1 MKPVKF
7 IRSKLIA
14 AGAAGGLFVAVWA
27 WAAAAGWQGAPA
39 STVVA
44 DPAAA
49 GGAATAQETIV
60 QRVYL
65 VQRTAPDGS
74 TYVEA
79 LPAAPADAA
88 ASVVQPQT
96 SSAPPRTTVQTLK
109 PVTKTR
115 AS

>member
-27 WAAAAGWQGAPA
+27 WAAAAGWQGTPA
-39 STVVA
+39 SSVTA
-44 DPAAA
+44 DPAPSGGVAA
-49 GGAATAQETIV
+49 EQTIV

-74 TYVEA
+74 TYIEA

-88 ASVVQPQT
+88 ASVVQAQT
-96 SSAPPRTTVQTLK
+96 SSAPPRTSVQKTK

>member
-27 WAAAAGWQGAPA
+27 WAAAAGWQGTPA
-39 STVVA
+39 SSVTA
-44 DPAAA
+44 DPAAGA
-49 GGAATAQETIV
+49 GAAAEETIV

-79 LPAAPADAA
+79 LPAAPAA

-96 SSAPPRTTVQTLK
+96 SSAPPRTTVQTSK